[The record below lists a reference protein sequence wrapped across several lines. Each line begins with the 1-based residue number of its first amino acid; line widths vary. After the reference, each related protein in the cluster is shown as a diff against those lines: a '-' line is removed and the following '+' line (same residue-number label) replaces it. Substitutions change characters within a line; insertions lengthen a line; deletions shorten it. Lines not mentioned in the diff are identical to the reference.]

1 MEISV
6 KLGGPDDVGA
16 PNAGSAVASADHIR
30 RLSAVC
36 ADLADEV
43 VTEAAWG

>member
-16 PNAGSAVASADHIR
+16 PNVGSAVASADHLR

-36 ADLADEV
+36 TDLADDEV
-43 VTEAAWG
+43 TYAAWG